1 MAKRGENIHKRKD
14 GRWEGRYIKG
24 RTADGKPV
32 WGYVYGCRYAEVK
45 TTLTRK
51 KALSGFYQ
59 LSGEVMCFSELAELW
74 LTSFSQSVKES
85 TLAHY
90 QYTLH
95 KYLLPVL
102 GGLPVAS
109 LNEAVL
115 ERLFLKIL
123 SPDDGSH
130 KPLGTSSAQ
139 ECLGMLRRILK
150 YAARLHLMPPIELCI
165 RLPRSKKAEPQPLT
179 QAEQNNLRAFL
190 LDSPTPRKVGILL
203 QMKLGLRIGEV
214 CGLKWSDFDFKNNTL
229 TVRRTVCRI
238 CCGNGHTKL
247 IVQTPKTQKSAW
259 ELPLPK
265 QLLTLLKKLRKA
277 VTADTWF
284 LSGSEVRPV
293 EPRCYR
299 KSIHCYL
306 KQASLRKVHP
316 HLLRHTFATTC
327 LRAGCDIKTLSELLG
342 HANANVTLQRY
353 VHSDLE
359 RKRKE
364 LQRIYTLSEKAYK
377 ESMRGRT
384 QKKIS

>member
-1 MAKRGENIHKRKD
+1 MAKRGENIYKRKD

-45 TTLTRK
+45 AVLTRK

-95 KYLLPVL
+95 KYILPVL
-102 GGLPVAS
+102 GGLTVAS
-109 LNEAVL
+109 LNEAAL

-130 KPLGTSSAQ
+130 KPLGASSAQ

-150 YAARLHLMPPIELCI
+150 YAARLRLMPPIELCI
-165 RLPRSKKAEPQPLT
+165 RLPRSKKAEPKPLT
-179 QAEQNNLRAFL
+179 QAEQNGLRAFL
-190 LDSPTPRKVGILL
+190 LDSPTPRKVGMLL
-203 QMKLGLRIGEV
+203 QMELGLRIGEV
-214 CGLKWSDFDFKNNTL
+214 CGLKWSDFDFQNNTL

-247 IVQTPKTQKSAW
+247 VVQTPKTQKSAR

-265 QLLTLLKKLRKA
+265 QLLTLLKKLKKA

-284 LSGSEVRPV
+284 LSGSEARPV

-306 KQASLRKVHP
+306 KQASLRKIHP

-327 LRAGCDIKTLSELLG
+327 LQAGCDIKTLSELLG